1 MKKYIY
7 AIPALLMMVLTGCN
21 AEEGTE
27 PGTDSTP
34 GVVVYSYSPDASKK
48 LNADN
53 DITIRFATN
62 SAAREISYLIEK
74 EEAVQSY
81 LASNGEE
88 AYAAKV
94 ASEGTK
100 ITVSGAEQT
109 DIDVTGLYG
118 PYIISAV
125 ATNGTN
131 HGKRSSVTFTGL
143 DWSDVVNGTFYPEQS
158 FLKTPVM
165 CTLQV
170 CTTDDTLF
178 RLKDVFG
185 EGYSMKIQLLDITGT
200 DSEGK
205 YTYARIPRCDTPYMI
220 TLSDGSKEQLWI
232 QDVGY
237 WQGSAN
243 WVTSNGYE
251 SGMYEDYS
259 CFFMAAWMAGTR
271 GCLAYND
278 NSCFIPD

>member
-1 MKKYIY
+1 MKKYIF
-7 AIPALLMMVLTGCN
+7 AIPALLMMVLTGCS
-21 AEEGTE
+21 ADEGTE

-34 GVVVYSYSPDASKK
+34 GVVVYSYTPDASKK

-62 SAAREISYLIEK
+62 SAAREVSYLVEK
-74 EEAVQSY
+74 EDDVQSY

-88 AYAAKV
+88 AYANKV

-100 ITVSGAEQT
+100 LTIDGAGQT
-109 DIDVTGLYG
+109 DIDITGLYG
-118 PYIISAV
+118 PYVISAV

-131 HGKRSSVTFTGL
+131 HGKRSSVVFTGL
-143 DWSDVVNGTFYPEQS
+143 DWSDVVSGTYYPEQS

-170 CTTDDTLF
+170 CTTNDMLF

-185 EGYSMKIQLLDITGT
+185 EGYSMKIQLIDKTGT
-200 DSEGK
+200 DADGK
-205 YTYARIPRCDTPYMI
+205 YTYARIPRCDTPYML
-220 TLSDGSKEQLWI
+220 TLSDGSKQQLWL

-237 WQGSAN
+237 WQGNSAF
-243 WVTSNGYE
+243 VTDSGYE
-251 SGMYEDYS
+251 SGMYTDYS

-271 GCLAYND
+271 GCVAYQD
-278 NSCFIPD
+278 YSYFIPD